1 MSDKVKESV
10 IEALLV
16 DRVEALGGV
25 CCKVQTLSRR
35 GFFDRIIVL
44 PGGRI
49 VFAECKR
56 PRGGRLSE
64 HQRQYA
70 KGFIALGAEVALI
83 KKEEDIERL
92 LGRSSPE
99 KRPKR

>member
-1 MSDKVKESV
+1 MPGKVKESV
-10 IEALLV
+10 VEALLV
-16 DRVEALGGV
+16 ERVEAIGGA
-25 CCKVQTLSRR
+25 CCKVQVNGRR

-49 VFAECKR
+49 IFAECKR

-70 KGFIALGAEVALI
+70 KGFRLLGAEVALI
-83 KKEEDIERL
+83 RNEVDIDRL
-92 LGRSSPE
+92 LL
-99 KRPKR
+99 RPQ